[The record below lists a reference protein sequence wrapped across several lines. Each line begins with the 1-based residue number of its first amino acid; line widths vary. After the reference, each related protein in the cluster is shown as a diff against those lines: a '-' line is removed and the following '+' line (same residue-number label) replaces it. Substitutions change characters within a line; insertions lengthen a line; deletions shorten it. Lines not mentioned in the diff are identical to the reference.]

1 MSLFAKKPLD
11 QMLAQAEGKGLKRTL
26 GAGNLV
32 ALGIGA
38 IIGAGLF
45 VRTAAAAG
53 QAAGPAVTLSFVVA
67 AIGCAFAGL
76 CYAEFAAMIPIAGS
90 AYAYS
95 YTTMGELIAWI
106 IGWALIMEY
115 ALGAAT
121 VSIAWSEYLN
131 NLLGGSIPYEW
142 CHSPFEALHRVT
154 GDAVNQIVAVM
165 PDAVKSVK
173 DGVLVLSERQ
183 FEALPANLAQTVE
196 VTKGIMNAPALIILL
211 LLTLLL
217 IKGSQESA
225 FVNMIIVFV
234 KVAIVLLFIGFGW
247 QFIKPENH
255 TPYMIPEGTLG
266 HEGFFKWGW
275 GGVLGGAA
283 IVFFAFI
290 GFDAVSTAAQEAKNP
305 KRDMPI
311 GILGSLVVCT
321 ILYIL
326 FGHVLTGVAN
336 YTEFNTAGKEASVA
350 YAIQTYMKGYE
361 WLGTSVTV
369 AILAG
374 FSSVILVMLM
384 GQSRIFYT
392 MSNDGLIPKAF
403 GELHPKYRTP
413 YKANWILFIFVGLF
427 AAFVPGSV
435 AGDLTSFGTL
445 FAFVLVSIGVWILR
459 VKSPNI
465 ERPFKAPIV
474 PVVSTLG
481 ALICTGMIVALDAQT
496 LKVAFGWMAVGL
508 VVYFLYSRHH
518 SKLKNFSEILP
529 HASDFERKEKE

>member
-1 MSLFAKKPLD
+1 MSLFGKESLSV
-11 QMLAQAEGKGLKRTL
+11 MLSQAGDSEKGLKRTL

-45 VRTAAAAG
+45 VRTAAASAE
-53 QAAGPAVTLSFVVA
+53 AAGPAVTISFIVA

-95 YTTMGELIAWI
+95 YVTMGELVAWI

-131 NLLGGSIPYEW
+131 NLLGGTIPYQW
-142 CHSPFEALHRVT
+142 CHSPFEKLYQVT
-154 GDAVNQIVAVM
+154 GDAVNQITAVLPVA
-165 PDAVKSVK
+165 AKSVK
-173 DGVLVLSERQ
+173 HGILLLSADQ
-183 FEALPANLAQTVE
+183 YKALPANLTGLVSI
-196 VTKGIMNAPALIILL
+196 TSGIVNAPALIILL

-247 QFIKPENH
+247 KFINPQNH
-255 TPYMIPEGTLG
+255 TPYLIPEGTVG

-336 YTEFNTAGKEASVA
+336 YTEFKTAGKEASVA

-403 GELHPKYRTP
+403 GDLHPKFKTP

-427 AAFVPGSV
+427 AAFIPGSV

-459 VKSPNI
+459 IKSPEM
-465 ERPFKAPIV
+465 ERPFKTPLVPLVPI
-474 PVVSTLG
+474 LG
-481 ALICTGMIVALDAQT
+481 AVICLGMIVALDQQT
-496 LKVAFGWMAVGL
+496 LKVAFGWMAIGL
-508 VVYFLYSRHH
+508 VVYFSYSKNR
-518 SKLKNFSEILP
+518 SALK
-529 HASDFERKEKE
+529 

>member
-1 MSLFAKKPLD
+1 MSLFAKKPLN
-11 QMLAQAEGKGLKRTL
+11 QVLAQAADNEKGLKRTL

-53 QAAGPAVTLSFVVA
+53 QAAGPAVTISFIVA
-67 AIGCAFAGL
+67 AVGCAFAGL
-76 CYAEFAAMIPIAGS
+76 CYAEFASMIPIAGS

-95 YTTMGELIAWI
+95 YVTMGEIVAWI

-131 NLLGGSIPYEW
+131 KLLGGGIPYEW
-142 CHSPFEALHRVT
+142 SHSPFESFTDSA
-154 GDAVNQIVAVM
+154 
-165 PDAVKSVK
+165 
-173 DGVLVLSERQ
+173 
-183 FEALPANLAQTVE
+183 
-196 VTKGIMNAPALIILL
+196 GITHSGILNAPALVILL

-217 IKGSQESA
+217 IKGTQESA
-225 FVNMIIVFV
+225 VVNAIIVFI
-234 KVAIVLLFIGFGW
+234 KVAIVILFIVIGW
-247 QFIKPENH
+247 QFINPANH
-255 TPYMIPEGTLG
+255 TPYMIPEGTPPVLDSAG
-266 HEGFFKWGW
+266 KEIVNYTGVFKHGW

-326 FGHVLTGVAN
+326 FGHVLTGVAPW
-336 YTEFNTAGKEASVA
+336 TDFVDPEKGREASVA
-350 YAIQTYMKGYE
+350 YAISTYMHGYH
-361 WLGTSVTV
+361 WLSTAVTV

-392 MSNDGLIPKAF
+392 MANDGLIPKAF
-403 GELHPKYRTP
+403 GDVHPKYKTP
-413 YKANWILFIFVGLF
+413 YKANWILFVFVGLF
-427 AAFVPGSV
+427 AAFVPGHV

-445 FAFVLVSIGVWILR
+445 FAFVLVSLGVWILR
-459 VKSPNI
+459 KKAPEI
-465 ERPFKAPIV
+465 KRPFRTPAAPFV
-474 PVVSTLG
+474 AVMG
-481 ALICTGMIVALDAQT
+481 ALICTGMIVAIDTRT
-496 LKVAFGWMAVGL
+496 LTVALVWMIIGL
-508 VVYFLYSRHH
+508 VVYFAYSRKH
-518 SKLKNFSEILP
+518 SKLRIPGEILP
-529 HASDFERKEKE
+529 HASDFENKK